1 MFEIDPSDARVIV
14 VALRSRA
21 LRMTEAASKA
31 AHPAGA
37 KVALDAADRC
47 RRIAD
52 TLADTLVDTAAGMT
66 ADVAAQV
73 P

>member
-52 TLADTLVDTAAGMT
+52 TLADTAAGMT